1 MLDGTDDILETVDQA
16 LLQHGLKRGEMA
28 VVTLGMPIMGRG
40 ATNLMKIHRVGVKGF
55 YEVF

>member
-1 MLDGTDDILETVDQA
+1 MLDSTDDILETVDKA
-16 LLQHGLKRGEMA
+16 LQQYGLKRGDLV
-28 VVTLGMPIMGRG
+28 VVTLGMPTIGRG

>member
-1 MLDGTDDILETVDQA
+1 LDTTDDILETVDQA
-16 LLQHGLKRGEMA
+16 LLQYGLKRGDMA
-28 VVTLGMPIMGRG
+28 IVTLGMPIMGRG